1 MVEAVGCGELQQLV
15 SQEEECEEP
24 LNHGGE
30 ATPPST
36 PARSQ
41 RPSKTEVHNSN
52 ISVHVIIHIILY
64 YTIIFS
70 YPIILSTIM
79 IRNY

>member
-1 MVEAVGCGELQQLV
+1 MVEETGCGELQQLV
-15 SQEEECEEP
+15 QEEECEEP
-24 LNHGGE
+24 LGHGGE

-52 ISVHVIIHIILY
+52 VSVQCLIIYNCLSLSY
-64 YTIIFS
+64 YIDDDGTI
-70 YPIILSTIM
+70 T
-79 IRNY
+79 

>member
-1 MVEAVGCGELQQLV
+1 MVEGAGCGELQQLV
-15 SQEEECEEP
+15 QEEECEEP

-41 RPSKTEVHNSN
+41 RPSKTEAHNSN
-52 ISVHVIIHIILY
+52 VSVQYLMLTHII
-64 YTIIFS
+64 
-70 YPIILSTIM
+70 
-79 IRNY
+79 

>member
-1 MVEAVGCGELQQLV
+1 MVEAAGCGELQQLV
-15 SQEEECEEP
+15 QEEECEEP
-24 LNHGGE
+24 LSHGGE

-52 ISVHVIIHIILY
+52 VSVRHFIVHNCLPCRIIL
-64 YTIIFS
+64 T
-70 YPIILSTIM
+70 TTV
-79 IRNY
+79 R

>member
-1 MVEAVGCGELQQLV
+1 MVEAAGCGELQQLV
-15 SQEEECEEP
+15 QEEESEEP

-41 RPSKTEVHNSN
+41 RLSKTEVHNSN
-52 ISVHVIIHIILY
+52 VPVRHFTVYNCLSLSY
-64 YTIIFS
+64 YINDDDTI
-70 YPIILSTIM
+70 T
-79 IRNY
+79 